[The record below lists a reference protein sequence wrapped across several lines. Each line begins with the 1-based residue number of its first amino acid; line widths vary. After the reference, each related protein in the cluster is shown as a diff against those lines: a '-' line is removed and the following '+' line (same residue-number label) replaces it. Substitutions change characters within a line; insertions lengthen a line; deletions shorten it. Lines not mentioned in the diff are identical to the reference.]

1 MLNPIHTIKLNSGTF
16 YFDEW
21 TTWNGYIYYRLIS
34 PPSFKQL
41 VNLHE
46 NDCAEVVNSG
56 GYTWII
62 L

>member
-1 MLNPIHTIKLNSGTF
+1 MLNPIHSIKLNSGTF

-21 TTWNGYIYYRLIS
+21 TTWQGYLYYRLIK
-34 PPSFKQL
+34 PATFKETI
-41 VNLHE
+41 NLIE
-46 NDCAEVVNSG
+46 SDCAEVVNIG